1 MDGTETK
8 NNQHCCCRHQRRIN
22 FFLAFFIILLGCA
35 LTFSMFQSSQKFS
48 EIQEQITTLK
58 QVRSLQ
64 KKSVTSEPNTTN
76 LRSALFCSLTG
87 IKRLIFVTFIYRVPR
102 KTMTWLSLQRQTP
115 EERKER
121 SYHPVL

>member
-8 NNQHCCCRHQRRIN
+8 TKQHRCCRHQRRIN
-22 FFLAFFIILLGCA
+22 IFLAFFILLLGCA

-102 KTMTWLSLQRQTP
+102 KTMTWLSLQRLTP

-121 SYHPVL
+121 FYHPVL